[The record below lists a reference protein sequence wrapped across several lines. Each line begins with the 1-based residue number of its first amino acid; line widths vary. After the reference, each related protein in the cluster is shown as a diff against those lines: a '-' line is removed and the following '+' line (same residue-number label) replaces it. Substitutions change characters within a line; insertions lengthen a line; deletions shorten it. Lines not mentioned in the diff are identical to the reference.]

1 MSGFVCPNCKCEAAL
16 FNATSGGAAKMCVDF
31 ECKLLAKIPL
41 DPKIQALL
49 DRGESIFETDEE
61 FQSQSVVIQEYKKL
75 AEYLSSGF

>member
-1 MSGFVCPNCKCEAAL
+1 
-16 FNATSGGAAKMCVDF
+16 MCVDF